1 MSHEGS
7 GGEDIREQ
15 SSARRDSLPQHYH
28 STNQHTPTP
37 RREWWWAFQAKYS
50 PYFFVAPFV
59 ILFGLF
65 VLYPLVRSLIL
76 SFHQTAGAITQ
87 YVGTKNYA
95 FLPGDQLFWIGVLN
109 TLGYT
114 VAFLFCQI
122 PAALLLAVLLNS
134 KRVRFRNLFRFAF
147 FAPALV
153 GQVFVA
159 VIFTLLLSNNGP
171 VNNAI
176 RAIAPSAELNWMT
189 DPILA
194 RPAVVIASMWLST
207 GFGMIYLLAALQSV
221 DKELYEAADV
231 DGAGRWG
238 QFWHIT
244 VPGIKPVLTFL
255 ILTGT
260 IGGLQLFELPYVL
273 FNGPG
278 PGQAGLTIVA
288 YLFAWLELGEMGTSA
303 AIGWLLAAAVI
314 FISLIQIRLMRGA
327 KEEG

>member
-1 MSHEGS
+1 MSS
-7 GGEDIREQ
+7 GER
-15 SSARRDSLPQHYH
+15 SANAQR
-28 STNQHTPTP
+28 
-37 RREWWWAFQAKYS
+37 WWAFQAKYS

-59 ILFGLF
+59 ILFAVFL
-65 VLYPLVRSLIL
+65 VYPLVRSFVL
-76 SFHQTAGAITQ
+76 SFHQTAGAITRF
-87 YVGTKNYA
+87 VGTKNYA
-95 FLPGDQLFWIGVLN
+95 FLPDDQLFWISAFN
-109 TLGYT
+109 TIGYT
-114 VAFLFCQI
+114 FAFLVFQI
-122 PAALLLAVLLNS
+122 PLALLLAILLNS
-134 KRVRFRNLFRFAF
+134 KRLRFRNLFRFAF

-159 VIFTLLLSNNGP
+159 VIFTLLLANNGP

-176 RAIAPSAELNWMT
+176 RVLFPSAELNWIT
-189 DPILA
+189 SPLLA
-194 RPAVVIASMWLST
+194 RPAVVIASLWLST

-231 DGAGRWG
+231 DGAGRWS
-238 QFWHIT
+238 QFWNVT
-244 VPGIKPVLTFL
+244 LPGIRPVLTFL

-288 YLFAWLELGEMGTSA
+288 YLFAWLELGEMGTSS
-303 AIGWLLAAAVI
+303 AIGWVLAAAVI
-314 FISLIQIRLMRGA
+314 TISLFQIRLMRGA